1 MAQGPDAAHA
11 ASSAKSVFMGHT
23 VSAAESPMSMLAD
36 AAEEIGFA
44 VDKTKDYE
52 IARRKERQSA
62 EAGKKLLAQY
72 RLQMQQAGKSDQINT
87 LVESLKHLK
96 DPKAMERRVAE
107 AFGDPA
113 DAWAALEEAREAF
126 EKDPAVTQVAK
137 DALAQCSAHFGQANA
152 QAIRLGIQGAVSAAG
167 FPDIGGPDVGRDLYR
182 QTVGEFSSVSEV
194 FSEIKSKFGASFDRA
209 MDFLFA
215 ALSADIASDDPSME
229 MRHLEGVHEKL
240 GLVRLTQSGY
250 RLCEEMMSRWQKVH
264 GVKNSPL
271 SAMDLLGSLMQ
282 LRGVRYLGADRI
294 DAICSRAQPP
304 DIEREVLFHQDL
316 LSTIRRMP
324 PALFDGDEGLATVVG
339 AAQHSLDAAV
349 EREDEYLAS
358 LE

>member
-126 EKDPAVTQVAK
+126 EKETALTQDPK
-137 DALAQCSAHFGQANA
+137 DALAHCT
-152 QAIRLGIQGAVSAAG
+152 QGAVSAAG